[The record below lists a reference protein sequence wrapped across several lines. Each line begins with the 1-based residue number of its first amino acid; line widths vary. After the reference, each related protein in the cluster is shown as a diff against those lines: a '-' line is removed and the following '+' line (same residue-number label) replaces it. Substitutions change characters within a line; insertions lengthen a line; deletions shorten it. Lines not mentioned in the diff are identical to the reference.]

1 MEIYNFR
8 DRTLGVTKQINDR
21 CGSVKNWRFSVSK
34 TKSSI
39 RILKMP
45 QVLTNDLKM
54 VKSKAE
60 KSPGFND
67 NYFMGRNLFPTYS
80 NTLTHYKNMNCKLDN
95 VKQIRLH
102 DFKHSCESIL
112 VNKGANVQVV
122 VKYLGHTKFEET
134 LKSYSRL
141 FTNTSDEV
149 FDVIINLNNNKT
161 DDI

>member
-1 MEIYNFR
+1 
-8 DRTLGVTKQINDR
+8 
-21 CGSVKNWRFSVSK
+21 
-34 TKSSI
+34 
-39 RILKMP
+39 MP

-54 VKSKAE
+54 VKSEVE